1 MMRKIDI
8 SVDAV
13 SKHVTERL
21 KLGNEEDV
29 DSNLMGKFKHLW
41 NNGLLRSIFM
51 LFILVLGTFTFQR
64 VLILVL
70 RTPYPLQTP
79 ISNSMYPTLKVG
91 DLLIVQGGLNG
102 VDIRADPKNGD
113 IIVFRHP
120 YSSNEF
126 VVHRAIEKYER
137 EGVWYFITKG
147 DNNLYPDSWRISE
160 RDLIGKVIFVIPY
173 IGYVKIYLGNEIGLS
188 IIVVLLIV
196 FVIFENLD
204 FLKKKDKKNKGDEK
218 SSS

>member
-1 MMRKIDI
+1 M
-8 SVDAV
+8 
-13 SKHVTERL
+13 
-21 KLGNEEDV
+21 GNEENI
-29 DSNLMGKFKHLW
+29 DSTLIGKLKHLW

-51 LFILVLGTFTFQR
+51 LLILVLGTFAFQR
-64 VLILVL
+64 FLIIVL

-102 VDIRADPKNGD
+102 VDVHADPKNGD

-120 YSSNEF
+120 YSPGEF
-126 VVHRAIEKYER
+126 VVHRAIEKYVKDN
-137 EGVWYFITKG
+137 VWYFRTKG
-147 DNNLYPDSWRISE
+147 DHNLYPDSWVISE
-160 RDLIGKVIFVIPY
+160 RDLIGKVVFIIPY
-173 IGYVKIYLGNEIGLS
+173 LGYIKIYLGNEIGIS

-204 FLKKKDKKNKGDEK
+204 LLKRRDEK
-218 SSS
+218 NRGDGKLKLNH

>member
-1 MMRKIDI
+1 
-8 SVDAV
+8 
-13 SKHVTERL
+13 
-21 KLGNEEDV
+21 LGNKEGV
-29 DSNLMGKFKHLW
+29 NSMLMGKLKDLW

-51 LFILVLGTFTFQR
+51 LFILVLGTFALQR

-120 YSSNEF
+120 YSPSEF

-137 EGVWYFITKG
+137 GGLWYFRTKG
-147 DNNLYPDSWRISE
+147 DNISYPDSWIISE
-160 RDLIGKVIFVIPY
+160 KDLIGKVIFVIPY
-173 IGYVKIYLGNEIGLS
+173 LGYIKIYLGNEIGLS
-188 IIVVLLIV
+188 IIIVLLIT
-196 FVIFENLD
+196 FIIFENLD
-204 FLKKKDKKNKGDEK
+204 FLKRRNEKNKGDVK
-218 SSS
+218 KLKISS